1 MNTNM
6 MVVSAVIAAL
16 LVWGAL
22 VYNRLMALRNR
33 TSNALAQI
41 DVQLKRRY
49 DLVPNLVEVAK
60 KYLAHEHDTLKAV
73 IAARGQAQAA
83 ADVARRDPASAQAIG
98 SLAAADGMLGGALGR
113 LMVVAEDY
121 PELKAD
127 QTMRELSEEL
137 SSTENRIGFARQAY
151 NDAVLDFNTASQ
163 VFPTV
168 LVARM
173 AGFAPASELQATQSE
188 AERQAVKVQF

>member
-1 MNTNM
+1 MGWIAAGLAL
-6 MVVSAVIAAL
+6 VIVVWAVSA
-16 LVWGAL
+16 
-22 VYNRLMALRNR
+22 YNRLITLRNR
-33 TSNALAQI
+33 IANAFAQI
-41 DVQLKRRY
+41 DVQLKRRF

-98 SLAAADGMLGGALGR
+98 SLATADGMLGGALGR